1 MGAPEPTSPEARRQR
16 AAMRTAIIVALVAI
30 GFYVGFFLFM
40 HYARR

>member
-1 MGAPEPTSPEARRQR
+1 MGTSEHTPPQARRQR

-40 HYARR
+40 HYVRR